1 MASSKWLQLSL
12 VTVCYLVDS
21 SFLQMPPLDKVD
33 KLGKLDKSDK
43 ANKFTSFQSA
53 VGSQT
58 DQDLDLL
65 GSSDVKD
72 LWKGDGVESERG
84 NSEVDEER
92 PWIDLSLYSDEDGG
106 DGDSKE
112 EGGDSEEV
120 DEEESDEEENV
131 DESEEE
137 TSRGD
142 EEPSLRDITKFPVIL
157 KAPVTCHKF
166 LKVQAFQTKTE
177 QKAFSTGHWPEDKR
191 VE

>member
-12 VTVCYLVDS
+12 VTVCYLVDF
-21 SFLQMPPLDKVD
+21 SFLQMPPLDKLD
-33 KLGKLDKSDK
+33 KLDKSVEAD
-43 ANKFTSFQSA
+43 KFTSFQSA
-53 VGSQT
+53 AGSQT

-72 LWKGDGVESERG
+72 LWKGEGVESERG

-92 PWIDLSLYSDEDGG
+92 PWVDLSLYSEENGGHG
-106 DGDSKE
+106 DGKE

-131 DESEEE
+131 DESKEE
-137 TSRGD
+137 TSRED

-166 LKVQAFQTKTE
+166 LKVQAFRTKTE
-177 QKAFSTGHWPEDKR
+177 HKAFSNGHWPEDKR
-191 VE
+191 VG

>member
-21 SFLQMPPLDKVD
+21 SFLQMPPLDKLD
-33 KLGKLDKSDK
+33 KLDKSDK

-53 VGSQT
+53 AGSQT

-72 LWKGDGVESERG
+72 LWKGEGVESERG

-92 PWIDLSLYSDEDGG
+92 PWVDLSLYSDEDGG
-106 DGDSKE
+106 HGDSKE

-120 DEEESDEEENV
+120 DEEESDV
-131 DESEEE
+131 D
-137 TSRGD
+137 
-142 EEPSLRDITKFPVIL
+142 
-157 KAPVTCHKF
+157 AM
-166 LKVQAFQTKTE
+166 
-177 QKAFSTGHWPEDKR
+177 
-191 VE
+191 

>member
-12 VTVCYLVDS
+12 VMVCYLVDS
-21 SFLQMPPLDKVD
+21 SFLQMPPLDKLD
-33 KLGKLDKSDK
+33 KLDELDKLDKLDK
-43 ANKFTSFQSA
+43 LDEANKFTSFQSA
-53 VGSQT
+53 AGSQT

-72 LWKGDGVESERG
+72 LWKGEGVESERG

-92 PWIDLSLYSDEDGG
+92 PWVDLSLYSDEDG
-106 DGDSKE
+106 DGRE

-137 TSRGD
+137 TSKDD

-166 LKVQAFQTKTE
+166 L
-177 QKAFSTGHWPEDKR
+177 
-191 VE
+191 

>member
-12 VTVCYLVDS
+12 VMVCYLVDS
-21 SFLQMPPLDKVD
+21 SFLQMPPLDKLD
-33 KLGKLDKSDK
+33 KLDKSVEAD
-43 ANKFTSFQSA
+43 KFTSFQSA
-53 VGSQT
+53 AGRQT
-58 DQDLDLL
+58 DQDLDLP

-72 LWKGDGVESERG
+72 LWKGEGVESERG

-92 PWIDLSLYSDEDGG
+92 PWVDLSLYSDEDGG
-106 DGDSKE
+106 HGDSKE

-131 DESEEE
+131 DESKEE
-137 TSRGD
+137 TSRED

-166 LKVQAFQTKTE
+166 LKLQAFRTKTD
-177 QKAFSTGHWPEDKR
+177 QKALSTGHWPEDKR
-191 VE
+191 VG

>member
-21 SFLQMPPLDKVD
+21 SFLQMPPLDKLD
-33 KLGKLDKSDK
+33 KLDKSDK

-53 VGSQT
+53 AGSQT

-72 LWKGDGVESERG
+72 LWKGEGVESERG

-92 PWIDLSLYSDEDGG
+92 PWVDLSPYSDEDGG
-106 DGDSKE
+106 NGDSKQ

-137 TSRGD
+137 TSRDD

-191 VE
+191 VG